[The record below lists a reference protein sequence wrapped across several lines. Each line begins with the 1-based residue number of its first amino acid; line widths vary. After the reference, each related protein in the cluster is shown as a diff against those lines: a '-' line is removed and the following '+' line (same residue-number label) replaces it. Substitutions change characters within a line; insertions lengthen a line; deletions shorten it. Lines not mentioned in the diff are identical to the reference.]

1 MPSSTWPINYD
12 PSHLYFVTS
21 KAIKGK
27 HIFHRDVI
35 KRILVDSLNTGRILG
50 QYKLFAFV
58 IMPNHIHVILQGKGD
73 YSIQDIVREFKKS
86 TSNLIVRQLELEN
99 NHKALNQ
106 LEKLVPQGVNQ
117 KYVVWEHEYQAKD
130 IFSQDFLA
138 QKLDYIH
145 HNPLQ
150 PHWLL
155 VENPEDYVWS
165 SARYYSD
172 LGRALIPL
180 SDVRDL
186 LV

>member
-1 MPSSTWPINYD
+1 MPSSTWPIHYD

-21 KAIKGK
+21 KAIKGTY
-27 HIFHRDVI
+27 IFRRDVI
-35 KRILVDSLNTGRILG
+35 KRILIDSLNTGRILG
-50 QYKLFAFV
+50 QYRLYAYV
-58 IMPNHIHVILQGKGD
+58 IMPNHVHMIIQGKEE
-73 YSIQDIVREFKKS
+73 YNVSDIMREFKKS
-86 TSNLIVRQLELEN
+86 TSNLIIRQLEAEDN
-99 NHKALNQ
+99 IGELNR
-106 LEKLVPQGVNQ
+106 LREFVPKGIDQEHI
-117 KYVVWEHEYQAKD
+117 VWEHEFQAKN
-130 IFSQDFLA
+130 IFTPKFLA